1 MIALRG
7 VGLSCGP
14 SRQRSAQVTA
24 ANRMGGMAFG
34 APDPDP
40 SIVISRFERESLEG
54 SPGDLGLDR
63 SASNGESRRCRMRLS
78 PPGSRRARTSGSQTR
93 TSGPA
98 PVAGWTP
105 PGRDCGLFAA
115 RRCSPGLQPTVAFGW
130 KAVSYGRLNT
140 AWSPTRRHR
149 QRRSS
154 LTVMSSKVARPSGPA
169 KDQVISSTPAAFRT
183 DFTRSAAGHGVEG
196 SAA

>member
-1 MIALRG
+1 MA
-7 VGLSCGP
+7 S
-14 SRQRSAQVTA
+14 SRQRSPQVTA
-24 ANRMGGMAFG
+24 AEPNGRNGIRRAG
-34 APDPDP
+34 PRPVDRH
-40 SIVISRFERESLEG
+40 SRFERESLER

-63 SASNGESRRCRMRLS
+63 SASNGESRWCRMRLS
-78 PPGSRRARTSGSQTR
+78 SGKSSDARTSGSQTR

-105 PGRDCGLFAA
+105 RGRDCGLFAA
-115 RRCSPGLQPTVAFGW
+115 RRCSPGLQPPVAFGW

-196 SAA
+196 SSA